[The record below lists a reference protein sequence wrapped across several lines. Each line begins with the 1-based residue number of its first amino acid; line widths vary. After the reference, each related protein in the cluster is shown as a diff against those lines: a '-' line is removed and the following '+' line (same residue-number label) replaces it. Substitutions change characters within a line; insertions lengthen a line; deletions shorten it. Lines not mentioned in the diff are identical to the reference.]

1 MKISMM
7 DSRLDNFTKL
17 KSFLTGAENI
27 SFNDCPK
34 KEKYV
39 FVKDSLN
46 RFNFRKLKK
55 SERGLVR
62 AYIQKITGYSNTQTT
77 RLVKAYLVGRLV
89 FKRYKRYV
97 FPTRYAP
104 ADIALLCKTDNAHGR
119 LNGRTTKEILL
130 REYQTFKKEAYK
142 IISGIS
148 VAHIYNLRQT
158 RFYGTHTLT
167 FAKTQA
173 VQRTIGERRK
183 PTPNGKPGYI
193 RVDTIHQGD
202 DSDNDEKGV
211 YHINSVDEI
220 TQWEIVA
227 SVEKISEAYLEPIL
241 ILMLEQYPF
250 VIIEFHADNGSEY
263 INYVVARL
271 LNSLLIKLTKSRSRQ
286 TNDNALVESKN
297 GSIVR
302 KHMGYFYIHQK
313 HAPRIN
319 EFYRKYLN
327 PYLNYHRPCGF
338 ATKKSI
344 GKNGRITKVY
354 DTYLTPYEALK
365 RITEASKFLKPGIN
379 FDMLDKTAYS
389 CSDNEFAE
397 ILEKEKQKLFEEIN
411 INPVDF

>member
-17 KSFLTGAENI
+17 KGFLTGAENI
-27 SFNDCPK
+27 SFDGGKK

-39 FVKDSLN
+39 FIKDTLN
-46 RFNFRKLKK
+46 KFNFRKLKK

-62 AYIQKITGYSNTQTT
+62 EYIQKITGYSSTQTT
-77 RLVKAYLVGRLV
+77 RLVKAYLIGRLV
-89 FKRYKRYV
+89 FKRYKRHV

-104 ADIALLCKTDNAHGR
+104 SDIALLCKTDNFHSR
-119 LNGRTTKEILL
+119 LNGATTKKILF
-130 REYQTFKKEAYK
+130 REYQTFKKEEYK

-167 FAKTQA
+167 LAKTQA
-173 VQRTIGERRK
+173 VQRNIGERRK

-193 RVDTIHQGD
+193 RVDTVHQGD

-227 SVEKISEAYLEPIL
+227 SVEKISEAYLEPVL

-263 INYVVARL
+263 INHVVVGL
-271 LNSLLIKLTKSRSRQ
+271 LNNLLIKLTKSRSRQ

-313 HAPRIN
+313 HAPKIN

-338 ATKKSI
+338 ATKKVI
-344 GKNGRITKVY
+344 GKNGKIKKVY

-365 RITEASKFLKPGIN
+365 KITGASKFLKDGIN
-379 FDMLDKTAYS
+379 FEKLEKQACQY
-389 CSDNEFAE
+389 SDNEFAE